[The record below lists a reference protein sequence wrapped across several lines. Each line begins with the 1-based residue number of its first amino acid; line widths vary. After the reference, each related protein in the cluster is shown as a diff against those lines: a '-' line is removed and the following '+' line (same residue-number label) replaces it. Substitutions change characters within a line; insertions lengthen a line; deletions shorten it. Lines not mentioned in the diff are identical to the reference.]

1 MPSKA
6 SIVVLAGAAI
16 VGAFYAGP
24 LVFPEMK
31 PKRDALVAQ
40 YPLLAQLPGLDVPAT
55 AKPEGAAQS
64 PANAAGG
71 GRPGAG
77 GGGRPAVPVATAKV
91 VRQAMPVR
99 FDTIGTVQPIATVTL
114 RSRVESQVLGV
125 NFEDGADVKQ
135 GDILYQLD
143 SRGIEA
149 QIKQAEANL
158 SRSRAQLEQAKRDVA
173 RNEALAANEYA
184 SRQKLDDSR
193 TAVQTVAAQIRSDEA
208 VLENLNVQ
216 LSYYTIRA
224 PINGRIGVAGVKTG
238 NIAKTGDSSAPLATI
253 NQISPIYVSF
263 AVPQRLLPELR
274 DGHAEGTSK
283 VSATPQGMTDA
294 VDGKIAVIENSVD
307 AASGTIL
314 LRGMFENQNEVLWPG
329 VLCNVRLVIRTEP
342 NAVVVPREAVQT
354 GQNGPFVFA
363 ITDGVAKVRPVVVD
377 RTLRGLSGHQD
388 RPERRRNRRHRR
400 SASADRWRARRA
412 ARRRRRRR
420 QATRRFRRRSS
431 HRVRACFARGSGLRV
446 NSCGNAL
453 LPPAQRRSQPTA
465 RRPPRHRRPEAPA
478 RTRRREP
485 A

>member
-114 RSRVESQVLGV
+114 RSRVESQVLSV
-125 NFEDGADVKQ
+125 NFEDGANVKQ

-238 NIAKTGDSSAPLATI
+238 NIAKTGDSSVPLATI

-274 DGHAEGTSK
+274 TALAEGTSK
-283 VSATPQGMTDA
+283 VQATPQGLTDA

-314 LRGMFENQNEVLWPG
+314 LRGIFENQNDVLWPG
-329 VLCNVRLVIRTEP
+329 ALCDVRLVIRTEP

-354 GQNGPFVFA
+354 GQNGPLVFT

-377 RTLRGLSGHQD
+377 RTLRGLTVIKTGLNGDETVVTDGQLLLTD
-388 RPERRRNRRHRR
+388 GARVEQRGGGGGGGRPPGASEGAPPTVSAPALRGAPASVSTPAATPPAPSAAPLAADGKAPAPPPQTG
-400 SASADRWRARRA
+400 SASPN
-412 ARRRRRRR
+412 
-420 QATRRFRRRSS
+420 ATKG
-431 HRVRACFARGSGLRV
+431 A
-446 NSCGNAL
+446 
-453 LPPAQRRSQPTA
+453 T
-465 RRPPRHRRPEAPA
+465 
-478 RTRRREP
+478 
-485 A
+485 